1 MEKSKV
7 TRGLSQRRGTIH
19 VLKQKQDSLKNKKSS
34 GVSFA
39 DQKKV
44 STSTTSFV
52 VGARNEGYDDSDYDE
67 QMTNFSGSFR
77 GSIGLERNS
86 SHFIQIDDNEDER
99 TSTL

>member
-52 VGARNEGYDDSDYDE
+52 VGARNEAYDSDYDE

-77 GSIGLERNS
+77 GSIGQERNS
-86 SHFIQIDDNEDER
+86 SHFIQIDDQGDER
-99 TSTL
+99 SSTL